1 MMGYDLNDSAMSW
14 HENYTNKHNKI
25 FNEIMLKRGV
35 LDIETFNY
43 FKDAMRCINFIE
55 AYNSLITYVT
65 FHAKKEIKDTLL
77 ELIDIAYNSFYL
89 RNNDLSVFNSEKVAR
104 LIKIESKKYP
114 FLLSA
119 DQIDLLIVYIFLSN
133 SDFHSK
139 RSSILRVLE
148 SEILTNQYISKYKNV
163 FLERLKSINIS
174 SFDVNN
180 DSPVEIVKKRGPR
193 NEHYQE
199 AVNIIED
206 TLVKYPD
213 VSTYSLAKKLVSY
226 FGNYKNPPSDTTL
239 KRWIEDVREPA
250 NEPYTKKFKLIHR
263 NQDGLTD

>member
-1 MMGYDLNDSAMSW
+1 MMDYDLNDSAMSW
-14 HENYTNKHNKI
+14 HENDTNKHNKI

-43 FKDAMRCINFIE
+43 FKDAMKCVNFVE
-55 AYNSLITYVT
+55 AYNSLITYIT
-65 FHAKKEIKDTLL
+65 FHAKKEIKNALL
-77 ELIDIAYNSFYL
+77 ELIDIAYDSFYL
-89 RNNDLSVFNSEKVAR
+89 RNNELSIFNSEKVAR
-104 LIKIESKKYP
+104 LIKLESKRCP
-114 FLLSA
+114 FLLNPE
-119 DQIDLLIVYIFLSN
+119 QIDLLIFYILLSDAN
-133 SDFHSK
+133 CHSK

-148 SEILTNQYISKYKNV
+148 SEILSNQYISKYQCV
-163 FLERLKSINIS
+163 FLERLKSINLS
-174 SFDVNN
+174 SVDIIN

-206 TLVKYPD
+206 TLGKYPN

-239 KRWIEDVREPA
+239 KRWVEDIREPA
-250 NEPYTKKFKLIHR
+250 NEPYTQKFKLIHR
-263 NQDGLTD
+263 NQD